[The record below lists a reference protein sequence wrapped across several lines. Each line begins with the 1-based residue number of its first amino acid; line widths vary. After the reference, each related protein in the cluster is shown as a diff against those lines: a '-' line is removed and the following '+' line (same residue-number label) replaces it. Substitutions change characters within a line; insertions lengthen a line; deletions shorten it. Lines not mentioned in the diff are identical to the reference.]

1 MGRKAR
7 WGAAG
12 GRGGEGRDVTLNNS
26 GGGLVGSKDAA
37 RKAAEEAQRRAAEQ
51 AAKAAQR
58 QAQAEAALRSQ
69 IETASTQK
77 PETQPLDHKGGWLGN
92 ITERVVAAAAGP
104 TTPAGV
110 KRDTEALAEGLKG
123 AKTPEDLKALSAKA
137 FRLQA
142 QTDVS
147 TDPAVHAQL
156 AAVRALTDRIRS
168 ANAGAEKLAGFQRDL
183 ASTDPAV
190 RANAQAALLSRPKE
204 LTDAVR
210 DVAGINESPVAGTLK
225 QAALGLA
232 GKIDPRALAS
242 QLQAEPDLTKYP
254 ADMTRNLLAL
264 RAKQDP
270 ALDAALDKV
279 GARLLGDAT
288 DGKGD
293 NPLSYD
299 AIKANP
305 DLLRLVG
312 PLQQGGDPAA
322 KAQFDKVVAD
332 WGKSIL
338 KKSLDSE
345 DKGKDGTE
353 RAFGKFQDEML
364 GLAGMGLDPNVVAA
378 ATASTLEQNKGMI
391 EDHCKTGGGGILGTV
406 GGWFKDAAGWIADK
420 VGDIVGFVKDKV
432 GDIAKKAA
440 EFFYDKVVDPAL
452 DHSAL
457 GEDTDTFKAEKTG
470 IIGDLVTNRLEV
482 GESAFVRLDAQA
494 KIAGVVLGGGAQ
506 MEIKRV
512 PKLGENGVP
521 LPPVNGVPQTN
532 LEVHVLADARAGLG
546 LEAKFGKALNKDVMV
561 KGAQGE
567 VGAGVGGGAK
577 LEAGVR
583 GQAELTFSF
592 DATDP
597 QAIEDMT
604 GLFKETA
611 ETGLKAMVPGIGPIL
626 AATNMPDEARAIASF
641 GRHLET
647 LRVEGGA
654 YAQASVEANAKAGAV
669 KDQQNAIYKA
679 GEKPKVPAK
688 PKPEG
693 VEDPKTLKDKGLKA
707 GIGLALDNGEIN
719 VAGIQAAVGG
729 DVSVGVEHN
738 FKTGE
743 TTVYLQAKA
752 MAKAGA
758 STIGG
763 LGVAAGA
770 QYNRKVAL
778 VLDKDHQI
786 KDVKVSESFT
796 KEEFAGLGRTDLAG
810 RVDSTVLAQLSKDST
825 ITVTR
830 KYNGLDAFRDKNPLE
845 IAGQV
850 LSDASNAATSKNLVV
865 DDITAKDT
873 SKVELG
879 GEIAGFGAKLT
890 LGRTIEEDI
899 EKDQW
904 NETLKSVGKKHAKK

>member
-1 MGRKAR
+1 MTVNKASGPI
-7 WGAAG
+7 GAAL
-12 GRGGEGRDVTLNNS
+12 E
-26 GGGLVGSKDAA
+26 AA
-37 RKAAEEAQRRAAEQ
+37 RKASEEAARRAAEQ

-58 QAQAEAALRSQ
+58 HAQEEVALKAQ
-69 IETASTQK
+69 IESASAQK

-104 TTPAGV
+104 TTPEGV
-110 KRDTEALAEGLKG
+110 KRDTEALKVGLAD
-123 AKTPEDLKALSAKA
+123 AKTPEDLKALNAQA
-137 FRLQA
+137 VRLQA

-147 TDPAVHAQL
+147 TDPAVHGQL
-156 AAVRALTDRIRS
+156 AEVRALTDRIER
-168 ANAGAEKLAGFQRDL
+168 ANTGAEQLAGFQRDL

-210 DVAGINESPVAGTLK
+210 GVAGIAESPVAGSLK
-225 QAALGLA
+225 RLALGLA
-232 GKIDPRALAS
+232 GKIDPQALAK
-242 QLQAEPDLTKYP
+242 QLQAEPDLAKYP

-270 ALDAALDKV
+270 TLDAALDKV
-279 GARLLGDAT
+279 GARLLADAT
-288 DGKGD
+288 DGQGD

-299 AIKANP
+299 KLKANP

-312 PLQQGGDPAA
+312 PLQQSADPAV

-338 KKSLDSE
+338 KTSLDGE

-364 GLAGMGLDPNVVAA
+364 GLAGMGLDPDTVAK

-440 EFFYDKVVDPAL
+440 EFFYDHVIDPAL

-457 GEDTDTFKAEKTG
+457 GEDTETFKAEKTG
-470 IIGDLVTNRLEV
+470 ILGDLVTNRLEV
-482 GESAFVRLDAQA
+482 GESAFVRLDANA

-512 PKLGENGVP
+512 PKLDERGEPV
-521 LPPVNGVPQTN
+521 PPVNGVPQTN

-577 LEAGVR
+577 AEAGVR
-583 GQAELTFSF
+583 GQAELTFAF

-626 AATNMPDEARAIASF
+626 AATNMPDEAKAIASF

-647 LRVEGGA
+647 VRVEGGA
-654 YAQASVEANAKAGAV
+654 YAQVSVEASAKVGAV

-679 GEKPKVPAK
+679 GEQPKRPK
-688 PKPEG
+688 KEKPEG
-693 VEDPKTLKDKGLKA
+693 VEDPKTLKDKALKA
-707 GIGLALDNGEIN
+707 GAGLALDNGEID

-752 MAKAGA
+752 MAKASANTIAGVGA
-758 STIGG
+758 G
-763 LGVAAGA
+763 AGA
-770 QYNRKVAL
+770 QFNRKVAL
-778 VLDKDHQI
+778 VLDADHQI
-786 KDVKVSESFT
+786 KDIKVSEAYT
-796 KEEFAGLGRTDLAG
+796 KEQFAGLGRTDLAG
-810 RVDSTVLAQLSKDST
+810 RVDSAVLAQLSKDST

-830 KYNGLDAFRDKNPLE
+830 KYDGLDVFRGKNPLE

-850 LSDASNAATSKNLVV
+850 LSDANNAESSKNLVV

-879 GEIAGFGAKLT
+879 GEVAGFGAKLT
-890 LGRTIEEDI
+890 LGRTLEEDI
-899 EKDQW
+899 EQDQW
-904 NETLKSVGKKHAKK
+904 NETLKSVGRKHQKT